1 MTPSLSRFFLIYIAS
16 WATFCVAAVIL
27 FARDQKRLI
36 PEWRRY
42 LGFLLVPWKLGVFA
56 IAFAFVTFAG
66 RYTNDE
72 SWDWVT
78 GSGMSMLTFLTAP
91 WSVGIVYQ
99 VLVGRRPLPYLVIA
113 IALLLFSSSWFYD
126 AYLLLRDGVYTR
138 RWAGNLM
145 LSPIIYLAAGVLWN
159 LEAKEEQDFGDQGG
173 VRLSFVRMD
182 WPSRPI
188 NTRFEPLILAS
199 IPLIVVAVF
208 VIVAFVD
215 WNFRIFSK

>member
-1 MTPSLSRFFLIYIAS
+1 
-16 WATFCVAAVIL
+16 VAAVIL
-27 FARDQKRLI
+27 IARDKKGLI

-42 LGFLLVPWKLGVFA
+42 LGFLLVPWKLGFFA

-78 GSGMSMLTFLTAP
+78 GSGMSILTFLTAP

-126 AYLLLRDGVYTR
+126 ACLLVRDGVYTR

-159 LEAKEEQDFGDQGG
+159 LEAKEEQAFGDRGG

-182 WPSRPI
+182 WPSCPI
-188 NTRFEPLILAS
+188 DTRFEPLILVS
-199 IPLIVVAVF
+199 IPMIVVAVF

-215 WNFRIFSK
+215 WNFSIFSK